1 VNLIALSLSTGESF
15 LPDTASYDDLFYKL
29 VETGDILTKFRDAY
43 GLDLASKSH
52 GSTGASSIDTLIS
65 VSRHYH
71 SLLEGDGKGKAKKN
85 LSMREV
91 HKVIQGGY
99 DSLSITAREGLDRW
113 EAYREVDYRNVLKRV
128 ARIAIDDSKVLL
140 GDL

>member
-1 VNLIALSLSTGESF
+1 MNLIALSLSTGESF
-15 LPDTASYDDLFYKL
+15 LPDPASYDDLFYKL

-43 GLDLASKSH
+43 DLSTKSSS
-52 GSTGASSIDTLIS
+52 GSSIDTLIS

-71 SLLEGDGKGKAKKN
+71 SLLEGDGKTKGKKN
-85 LSMREV
+85 LSPREV

-99 DSLSITAREGLDRW
+99 DTLSITAREGLDRW
-113 EAYREVDYRNVLKRV
+113 EAFREVDHRNVLKRV

>member
-1 VNLIALSLSTGESF
+1 MNLIALALSTGESF

-43 GLDLASKSH
+43 SLAPSSRS
-52 GSTGASSIDTLIS
+52 GGGAGGTEIDTLIS

-71 SLLEGDGKGKAKKN
+71 ALLEGDGKTKGKKN

-91 HKVIQGGY
+91 HRVIQGGY
-99 DSLSITAREGLDRW
+99 ETLDIGAREGLERW
-113 EAYREVDYRNVLKRV
+113 EAFREVEWRGVLKRV
-128 ARIAIDDSKVLL
+128 ARMAVDDGKVLL